1 MKTVADY
8 LKHASETEALV
19 ADGATPEQQD
29 QLRQIAD
36 MWRALA
42 KDREEFLQRHP
53 AKVQGTARSRAS

>member
-19 ADGATPEQQD
+19 ADATPEQQD

-53 AKVQGTARSRAS
+53 AKAHSTSRSRAS